1 MKRANGKA
9 VCRLV
14 LSESLPTAHKLIMIA
29 ILTYS
34 DGGADIDENFI
45 AEKSGIGL
53 NETSLILFDLHELGY
68 LSRLTVQ
75 KRNRTYSHY
84 SLSAKILNIS
94 E

>member
-1 MKRANGKA
+1 MILG
-9 VCRLV
+9 
-14 LSESLPTAHKLIMIA
+14 ESLPSTHKLILIT
-29 ILTYS
+29 ILTYADS
-34 DGGADIDENFI
+34 GADIDDSFI
-45 AEKSGIGL
+45 AEKSGIAP

-84 SLSAKILNIS
+84 SISVKILNIT